1 MAAWNQRLSSLTDR
15 AWSAVL
21 SVRIRHNVQSDRLN
35 PVDRRGPVIGSLLGV
50 VPRCRIRPNP
60 PPEPRMVS
68 LLTHRT
74 ACVVALLGV
83 AATAGAQTGKEADNA
98 RGERIAGFAAT
109 AHGHDWRLG
118 AEERGSQ
125 SAVTGNAER
134 PAE

>member
-1 MAAWNQRLSSLTDR
+1 MTVKSSQPARQPGDRETMAAWNQRLSSLTDR

-83 AATAGAQTGKEADNA
+83 AATAGAQSK
-98 RGERIAGFAAT
+98 
-109 AHGHDWRLG
+109 
-118 AEERGSQ
+118 
-125 SAVTGNAER
+125 R
-134 PAE
+134 PMTIMDIMDLK